1 LVVGQGTIAI
11 APRDAGASDLGIA
24 MMRKRFFDELDAV
37 AKGAEPKATLRN
49 ANIASS
55 IELPTSPRRPASKAH
70 ARGARGLSAAEGAPE
85 GFRHCAGQPAEVRGR

>member
-1 LVVGQGTIAI
+1 
-11 APRDAGASDLGIA
+11 

-55 IELPTSPRRPASKAH
+55 IELPNITRRPASKAS
-70 ARGARGLSAAEGAPE
+70 RSRST
-85 GFRHCAGQPAEVRGR
+85 RTIRC